1 MIPSIL
7 TLAFVGSNRN
17 LSERPRLTPRQ
28 IHDEL
33 WRRCCSVG
41 LEERRSP
48 TGILERFDAVVGLRL
63 LCGESFVT
71 LERPVDGS
79 AAAPLQ
85 LVEETLRV
93 DKRIVETGRVRV
105 RTIIDEEPV
114 VVSATLSSN
123 YVTVDRVAIDRV
135 VDAVPPTREVNGVMI
150 ISVVEERLR
159 VVRELVLVEE
169 VHMRNVRT
177 FEPFEQT
184 VSRRVMRAVV
194 ERDSTEQGD

>member
-1 MIPSIL
+1 M
-7 TLAFVGSNRN
+7 
-17 LSERPRLTPRQ
+17 
-28 IHDEL
+28 
-33 WRRCCSVG
+33 
-41 LEERRSP
+41 
-48 TGILERFDAVVGLRL
+48 
-63 LCGESFVT
+63 T

-135 VDAVPPTREVNGVMI
+135 VDAVPPPREVDGVMI

-169 VHMRNVRT
+169 VHMRDVRT
-177 FEPFEQT
+177 SEPFEQT